1 MTIVIFRGDFC
12 QLLLL
17 FQWVCLVESG
27 FNHLLTL
34 IFVFYNIIQSRPVVN
49 VPIHHKKQLS

>member
-12 QLLLL
+12 QLFQL
-17 FQWVCLVESG
+17 FQWVCFVISG